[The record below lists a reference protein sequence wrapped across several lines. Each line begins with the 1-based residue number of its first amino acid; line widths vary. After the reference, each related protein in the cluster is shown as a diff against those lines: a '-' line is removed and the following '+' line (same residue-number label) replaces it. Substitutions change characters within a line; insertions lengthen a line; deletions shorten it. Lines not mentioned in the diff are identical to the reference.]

1 MTEIALP
8 CRQSRAQVI
17 AISLE
22 TAIQVCLQKYF
33 MTYITYNS
41 TVPRMLPLG
50 LWFSTWPLS
59 LRTATWASS
68 PSSASFSSQLVKFN
82 FNSFFESQI
91 HLSVISMLI
100 IIFQQYDFT
109 RSSFTFVQ
117 VQSCLWFTRSTFW
130 HRRFARRWASVR
142 FHKRR
147 WKTRRGWKR
156 RWKMEETKLCGS
168 IKARF
173 FKIEKKLFSCEC
185 FFKCQTFKTN
195 AFFNAL
201 WQMCQ
206 I

>member
-1 MTEIALP
+1 MPLCPECCHWVCGSQLDLWVSVQ
-8 CRQSRAQVI
+8 RHGRHSRPQ
-17 AISLE
+17 
-22 TAIQVCLQKYF
+22 
-33 MTYITYNS
+33 
-41 TVPRMLPLG
+41 LPL
-50 LWFSTWPLS
+50 LLNWLDLICTFL
-59 LRTATWASS
+59 
-68 PSSASFSSQLVKFN
+68 
-82 FNSFFESQI
+82 SQI

-109 RSSFTFVQ
+109 RSSLTIVQ

-130 HRRFARRWASVR
+130 PRRFARRWASVR

-173 FKIEKKLFSCEC
+173 FKFEKKLFLCEC
-185 FFKCQTFKTN
+185 FFKCQTFKTKTPFSMQCDRC
-195 AFFNAL
+195 AKYKIP
-201 WQMCQ
+201 MTE

>member
-1 MTEIALP
+1 M
-8 CRQSRAQVI
+8 
-17 AISLE
+17 
-22 TAIQVCLQKYF
+22 LQLD
-33 MTYITYNS
+33 M
-41 TVPRMLPLG
+41 
-50 LWFSTWPLS
+50 WFSTWPLS

-68 PSSASFSSQLVKFN
+68 PSSASSSSQLVRFN
-82 FNSFFESQI
+82 FYSLFLSQI

-109 RSSFTFVQ
+109 RSSFTVVQ
-117 VQSCLWFTRSTFW
+117 VQSCSWFTRSTFW
-130 HRRFARRWASVR
+130 PRRFARRWASVR

-173 FKIEKKLFSCEC
+173 VKIEKKLFSCEC
-185 FFKCQTFKTN
+185 FFKCQTFMTKTP
-195 AFFNAL
+195 FSMQ